1 MQHTTRWMVA
11 GLIVAGLL
19 SACGQTPAATV
30 DKPEPAAVKPI
41 AGTDLNEVTLVAE
54 AAQRLNIQTAA
65 VRDEQVT
72 RKRTVGGEVVTAP
85 GATTASG
92 TTSRVASASKV
103 WVRVPLSTGDL
114 DKIDRSQPATIL
126 PLVKTAAAQ
135 GVSATL
141 DDSPAAANGTGANAA
156 LYYAVEGSKHNLIP
170 GNRVRVE
177 LVLAGSG
184 MQRTVIPY
192 SSLIYDLNGDTWIY
206 TNPAPL
212 AFVRERVTVDYIDG
226 DNAVLTEGPS
236 AGTAIV
242 SVGVA
247 ELYGTEFGVG
257 H

>member
-1 MQHTTRWMVA
+1 MQRNKPWIVA

-30 DKPEPAAVKPI
+30 SKPEPAEVKPI
-41 AGTDLNEVTLVAE
+41 AGTDLSEVTLVAE
-54 AAQRLNIQTAA
+54 AARRLNIQTAA

-72 RKRTVGGEVVTAP
+72 RKRTVGGEVVTSP

-103 WVRVPLSTGDL
+103 WVRVPLSAGDL
-114 DKIDRSQPATIL
+114 DTIDRSQPATIL
-126 PLVKTAAAQ
+126 PLAKTADTK
-135 GVSATL
+135 GVGAKL
-141 DDSPAAANGTGANAA
+141 DDSPAAANGAA
-156 LYYAVEGSKHNLIP
+156 EALFYAVEGTDHGLIP

-192 SSLIYDLNGDTWIY
+192 SSVIYDLHGETWVY

-212 AFVRERVTVDYIDG
+212 TFVRERVEVDYIDG
-226 DNAVLTEGPS
+226 DNAILAGGPN
-236 AGTAIV
+236 AGTQIV